1 MAFKKAAAPPLAELQ
16 NLINGV
22 AKNIVDK
29 VYGPQG
35 PVWGT
40 QFSDLEEVAV
50 QVGQALSKQML
61 DQALQRQAAEA
72 APVEDQVCPTC
83 QGPLNGGDPEPRI
96 VQTRVGDAEWKEA
109 STFCPRCRRDFFPSV
124 EASGD

>member
-1 MAFKKAAAPPLAELQ
+1 MAFEKTAAPPLAELQ

-50 QVGQALSKQML
+50 QVGRAISQQML
-61 DQALQRQAAEA
+61 DQALQRQSAEA

-83 QGPLNGGDPEPRI
+83 QGPLKEGEPEPRI
-96 VQTRVGDAEWKEA
+96 VKTRVGDAEWKEP
-109 STFCPRCRRDFFPSV
+109 STTCPRCRRAFFPSI

>member
-1 MAFKKAAAPPLAELQ
+1 MAFKRTAAPPMSELQ

-29 VYGPQG
+29 MYGALG

-40 QFSDLEEVAV
+40 QFSELEEVAV
-50 QVGQALSKQML
+50 QVGRALSRQML

-72 APVEDQVCPTC
+72 APVEEQVCPTC
-83 QGPLNGGDPEPRI
+83 QGPLKEGDPEPRMYSARLI
-96 VQTRVGDAEWKEA
+96 RA
-109 STFCPRCRRDFFPSV
+109 P
-124 EASGD
+124 

>member
-1 MAFKKAAAPPLAELQ
+1 MSFKKTAAPPVAELH

-40 QFSDLEEVAV
+40 AFSDLEEVAV
-50 QVGQALSKQML
+50 QVGQALSRQLL
-61 DQALQRQAAEA
+61 DQALQRQASEA
-72 APVEDQVCPTC
+72 LPAADQVCPTC
-83 QGPLNGGDPEPRI
+83 QGPLQPHEAEPRI
-96 VQTRVGDAEWKEA
+96 VQTRVGDAEWHEP
-109 STFCPRCRRDFFPSV
+109 SSHCPRCRRAFFPSV
-124 EASGD
+124 ETPGD